1 MSKPPSPLSVGT
13 KQKVLELL
21 DGDPTPQKLEAA
33 LRHLSKWRVKLLE
46 NTLIAQNGT
55 TITAGPFK
63 DMIYDVPASEGGR
76 VPRLLGAYEKTLT
89 PIIESIIAA
98 APPLII
104 DVGCAE
110 GYYAVGLARRLPD
123 SIVWARD
130 TDEIAQERATAL
142 AASNHVSNRVKVGGR
157 LTHADFDICR
167 AQDTTVI
174 CDIEGGEDA
183 LLDPDRAKGLRRA
196 NILVEVHE
204 NMVPGL
210 TERIANRFAQ
220 THYITELGRRF
231 DSADLPD
238 WMAGLGDLDRM
249 LALWEW
255 RNGPTPWLWM
265 QCKASQS

>member
-1 MSKPPSPLSVGT
+1 MTKPPSPLSVNA
-13 KQKVLELL
+13 KQHVLALL
-21 DGDPTPQKLEAA
+21 DGDPTPQRLDAA
-33 LRHLSKWRVKLLE
+33 LRHLAKWRAKLLE
-46 NTLIAQNGT
+46 NTLTAQNGT
-55 TITAGPFK
+55 TIMSGPFK

-76 VPRLLGAYEKTLT
+76 VPRLLGAYEKTLI
-89 PIIESIIAA
+89 PVIESIIAA

-110 GYYAVGLARRLPD
+110 GYYAVGLARRMPD
-123 SIVWARD
+123 SIIWARD
-130 TDEIAQERATAL
+130 TDETAQERAIAL
-142 AASNHVSNRVKVGGR
+142 AKSNHVSNRVKVGGK

-167 AQDTTVI
+167 AQETTVI

-204 NMVPGL
+204 NIIPGL
-210 TERIANRFAQ
+210 TERLAARFAD
-220 THYITELGRRF
+220 THHIQEIGRSF
-231 DSADLPD
+231 DSSDLPD
-238 WMAGLGDLDRM
+238 WMAGLSDLDRL

-265 QCKASQS
+265 QRKAASP

>member
-1 MSKPPSPLSVGT
+1 MSKPPSPLSIAA
-13 KQKVLELL
+13 KERVLELL
-21 DGDPTPQKLEAA
+21 AGDPTPQRLDAA
-33 LRHLSKWRVKLLE
+33 LRHLAKWRAKLLE

-55 TITAGPFK
+55 TITAGPFR
-63 DMIYDVPASEGGR
+63 DMIYDVAASEGGR
-76 VPRLLGAYEKTLT
+76 VPRLLGVYEKTLR
-89 PIIESIIAA
+89 PVIEQIIAD

-110 GYYAVGLARRLPD
+110 GYYAIGLARRLPD
-123 SIVWARD
+123 SIIWARD
-130 TDEIAQERATAL
+130 TDQAAQEKTSAL
-142 AASNHVSNRVKVGGR
+142 AASNHVGARVKVGGK

-167 AQDTTVI
+167 AQETTVI
-174 CDIEGGEDA
+174 CDIEGGEDS

-204 NMVPGL
+204 NMIPGL
-210 TERIANRFAQ
+210 TQRLHDRFSQ
-220 THYITELGRRF
+220 THRITEYGRSF

-238 WMAGLGDLDRM
+238 WMAGLGDLDRL

-265 QCKASQS
+265 QRKAS